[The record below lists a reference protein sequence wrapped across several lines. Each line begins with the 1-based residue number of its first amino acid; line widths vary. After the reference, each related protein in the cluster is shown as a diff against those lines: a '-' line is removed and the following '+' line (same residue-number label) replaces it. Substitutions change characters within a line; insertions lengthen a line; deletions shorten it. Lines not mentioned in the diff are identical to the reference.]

1 MSTPKL
7 VITPKIQSVSPR
19 SGKIN
24 LDYRLENFTD
34 PAVSS
39 AGIEVYF
46 SSEIQIDVNAITI
59 GDNTGTV
66 PLNGRITGTDTG
78 NADSDS
84 STGNFVLLT
93 FQNLTTSAT
102 NKSFINIPFVTT
114 STFDGQATVNFIARS
129 SNSSLT
135 VDPIAPVAINNQ
147 VTAILEVG
155 PGQTYTTI
163 QAAIDAASNGDV
175 IRVLSGVY
183 NENVTINKSVT
194 LEGPNKGIRPTIP
207 DINLTGGI
215 NINQGYRTNPEAWIK
230 GTVTVTADN
239 VTIDGFR
246 LRNENGPLQ
255 WTSTPDNFKLLNNYV
270 TGYNANKGP
279 RFGDANSNNPTDQVT
294 GWQIDANYIGGLLGG
309 GGTGG
314 SMYLAG
320 LSNSSINNNTFWRP
334 RAAHLYLASLTNVTI
349 DGNKFYHGLHAGGAD
364 FDGFGKFFSGTG
376 YGYGGYGGYGGSY
389 GGGYGRNYWLE
400 LKGRNDTVNIKNN
413 IGEYNSGGI
422 QLYGEVNDPFV
433 FKKVTIEKNT
443 FPANNFINAYTQ
455 ASNNNL
461 SGLIP
466 AVMATAR
473 VVNGGPSGSDLV
485 IRDNKITMDLAQV
498 KYNKDHKSS
507 LEVRGNFNGVTI
519 ENNTLTPTGT
529 NGGVNLITGLNLY
542 GSLPGQVSVKN
553 NEFFGEGG
561 IRQTASYYGI
571 DVNPTFT
578 GYGTYNSNLNIQNN
592 TIRNWEVGVVLR
604 DAAQIT
610 ANSINI
616 AGNNFINNSRNVFDG
631 IDPTITAS
639 QVLSYLENQQQGA
652 TLGTVSASDNLS
664 NTDNVGIRQYSISSG
679 NESGFFSINSS
690 SGQITLTSAGISAA
704 ANNFES
710 LPNTFT
716 LGITVT
722 DGGGLTATN
731 TVTLRVTNVNEAP
744 GFASATATFPAAEN
758 STTVGIISAAADPDA
773 GDTLTYTLSGV
784 DVDKFNIDNTTRSLT
799 FKTAPDFE
807 APGSAARTNTYSV
820 TVTATDS
827 GGLTATQTVTVNVTD
842 VVEVGNPPVITS
854 SSTFSVAENTT
865 AVGNI
870 TATDADGNTL
880 TYIISGGAD
889 QSLFNINRNT
899 GVLSFVTAPN
909 FEAPGD
915 VGSNN
920 VYNVQIGV
928 TDGNNTVT
936 QDLIITVTNVNEA
949 PSFATPTATFPVE
962 ENSATVGIIFAAT
975 DPDAGNTLTYTLS
988 GADVAKFNIDNTTR
1002 SLTFKTAPDFEAPG
1016 SVAGTNTYSV
1026 TVIATDGGGLTATQ
1040 AVTVNVT
1047 DVDDTPPDPP
1057 QIINFRDDVAPV
1069 TGTFGNGTTTDD
1081 LTPTLNI
1088 KAEAGSSVRV
1098 FRDGLTYGDATA
1110 ANTPGDYTFTTAN
1123 LAPGTTYSFTAQAT
1137 DAAGNVSPLSN
1148 SFTLTVGLPGY
1159 QQYNFTY
1166 RYGNGDSYSGYVY
1179 APVGTYNQGQNIPV
1193 SNRNET
1199 GQTGSY
1205 TIDSFGEITTD
1216 SSFNNLVYLTSY
1228 NDADTGF
1235 GTTTNIWPPQ
1245 GTVSGFSGLGS
1256 EYGFA
1261 YDANFFSSDPYFSN
1275 FFEADIRSNN
1285 VFFEFTYY
1293 YGKDTNNDYYKGY
1306 GYASRDYIVAI
1317 GDYIKGPDGYAIYSN
1332 SNDTVKTG
1340 YYKVTSVRDTSDF
1353 GLRNINTYIWVN
1365 EYFDIQTDQDGI
1377 GTGGYGKADYVWAYG
1392 GRGLGSEEGYAY
1404 NLGFEDGDN
1413 QFNQINSADIATTK
1427 TFLSIRNPG
1436 NAWLQAGFEGNE
1448 GTSTNYTFEVVR
1460 QGNLNSAVSV
1470 NWNTQSFFSPND
1482 PNADANDFVG
1492 STLPSGTVNF
1502 APGQSTAPLT
1512 ISVQGDNTIEFAE
1525 SFQAVIDNPDPTSIA
1540 LFQNYASSLILND
1553 DGWLWGW
1560 GFGDP
1565 HLVTLDGLAYDFMA
1579 VGEFVLVETTDG
1591 SENPFQ
1597 VQVRY
1602 EPYPG
1607 SEVVSVT
1614 TRMAV
1619 KLGERRIELQL
1630 GPDPLLVDGSIV
1642 SIAPTEAGVDINGDG
1657 TLDVERNGNVYTIT
1671 LNDLGEQVRVEIYD
1685 AFMDV
1690 NVLIVERPAVIKR
1703 GFRGLLGNRNN
1714 DRADD
1719 LTGRDG
1725 TPYPQPVSFQNL
1737 YGPFADSWRVDRVG
1751 TNNGK
1756 DSLFSYGVGEEVGSF
1771 NRSNFPQGVIDLNQV
1786 PTDLLAAAVRA
1797 AAGITDPI
1805 LKDAAIYDYLLTGER
1820 SFIAAAE
1827 VFPDKPK
1834 DDTDPTLARVITSV
1848 GVAATP
1854 LSITEGNSASQ
1865 DVTFRVWR
1873 TNPSGNLTVDY
1884 RLEGSINADDLS
1896 PGTPLSGL
1904 INFADGETE
1913 KLVKV
1918 TVLGDTLIETDEQL
1932 VMRIETPNIGSVMV
1946 AAGQAATTIISD
1958 DLPPVTIRVIA
1969 GNDTLNAAEKAAGA
1983 VITGTA
1989 TGLAQVQVTIA
2000 GQRKTVN
2007 VIDGNWTANFTPQEL
2022 PGDGSYSVEAIGI
2035 AQSGSQ
2041 TIPASRTLLLD
2052 TTPPNAPVIN
2062 PVTGDDIIN
2071 PAERS
2076 SGITITGTAEANSR
2090 VRLTFGNVTRTVTA
2104 INGQWSVNIS
2114 AGELPSE
2121 GILSLLATATDT
2133 AGNTSAPIAREV
2145 RFNRAPSFA
2154 NTTATFSTAENST
2167 TAGIITAATD
2177 PDAGDTLIYTLSGAD
2192 GDKFNIDSSTRLLS
2206 FKTPPDF
2213 EAKGSAAGANA
2224 YSVTVTATDR
2234 GGLTATQAVTVNVTD
2249 VVEIGNPPVITSGS
2263 TFPIAE
2269 NSTTVATIMATDVES
2284 STLNYSIS
2292 GGVDQNLFA
2301 IDPTTGALRFVTA
2314 PNFEAPTDV
2323 GADNRYNLQIQVK
2336 DSDNNTVT
2344 KDLIITVTGVNEA
2357 PSFNAPT
2364 ATLSAGENTILVGTV
2379 AATDPDREDTLTY
2392 TLSGADAGKFDIDST
2407 TQFLS
2412 FKTAPNFEAPGS
2424 AGGNNTYNVTVTAR
2438 DGAGLTTNQAVTI
2451 NVTNVNEA
2459 PRFATPTATFS
2470 RAENTTTVEII
2481 TATDPDGGDTLTYS
2495 LSGADE
2501 GKFNI
2506 DSSTRL
2512 LSFKTPPDFEAPG
2525 SAAGTNTYRVTVT
2538 AKDAA
2543 GLTATQEVTVNVTD
2557 VVENGNPPLI
2567 TSPSTFS
2574 IAENSTAVGTIIA
2587 TDADSNT
2594 LTYSISGG
2602 ADRSLFTINANTGA
2616 LSFVN
2621 APNFEALG
2629 TDNIYNVQIGVTDG
2643 VNPVTQDL
2651 IITVTNVNEA
2661 PSFTNTTATFP
2672 VAENSTTVGTIAP
2685 ATDPDAGDTLTYTL
2699 SGADGDKF
2707 NIDSSTRLLSF
2718 KTAPNFEVPGSA
2730 AGTNAYSVTVTA
2742 TDGGGLTT
2750 TQAVTVNVTDV
2761 QEVGNPPV
2769 ITSSSTFSVTENS
2782 TAVAII
2788 VATDADGN
2796 TLTYSISG
2804 GADRSLFTINGTTG
2818 ALSFVTAPNF
2828 EAPGDVGSNNVYNV
2842 QIGVT
2847 DGNNPVTQDLIINVT
2862 NINEAPTDLTLSA
2875 TTIAENQAI
2884 GTVVGNFSTTDP
2896 DAGNTFTYSLVT
2908 GAGATDNSFFTI
2920 DGGQLK
2926 TAAAFDFENKNS
2938 YSIRVRSTDQ
2948 GGQFFEKQLTIN
2960 VTNVNEAPTFP
2971 TPTATF
2977 NTPENSTNVG
2987 TIAPATDPDG
2997 GDILNYTLSGA
3008 DATKFNFN
3016 TITRALSFKTPP
3028 DFEAPGSNT
3037 YSLTI
3042 TATDVRGLNATQTV
3056 TVNVTGIN
3064 EAPSFANATATFSTA
3079 ENSTTVG
3086 TIAPA
3091 TDPDAGD
3098 TLTYSLSGA
3107 DADKFNIDN
3116 RSLTFKTP
3124 PDFEAKGSAAR
3135 TNTYSVTVTATD
3147 SGGLTATQTV
3157 TVNVTNVVEV
3167 GNPPVITSSST
3178 FSVAENTTAVGN
3190 ITATDADGNTLT
3202 YIISGGA
3209 DQSLFNINRNTGVLS
3224 FVTAPN
3230 FEAPGDVGSNNVYNV
3245 QIGVTD
3251 GNNPVTQDLIIN
3263 VTNINEAPTDLT
3275 LSATTI
3281 AENQA
3286 IGTVVGN
3293 LSTTDPDAGNTF
3305 TYSLVTGT
3313 GSIDNSSFTIDRGQ
3327 LKTAAA
3333 FDFETKNSYSIRV
3346 RSTDQGGQF
3355 FEKQL
3360 TINVTNENEP
3370 PVFSAVSFPVRENSK
3385 LVGRISVQNPE
3396 PEDVITFALA
3406 GVDAKLL
3413 SIDSQGNLTFNKAPD
3428 FEKPE
3433 DAGKNNIYQ
3442 VQVTVGDGNTP
3453 PVTQDIDIKVED
3465 VNEAPAAIGDFLAI
3479 VGDTSGSI
3487 EPLKNDTDPDSG
3499 DKLKIIGVTDG
3510 KQGKVEIIGDQLKY
3524 TLLDAAY
3531 TGDDVFSYTISDQ
3544 GNLTATANVKVNVT
3558 GTKVVVNSGVITD
3571 VQPGDPLIP
3580 SEAGSLSG
3588 IVNNVSFNFR
3598 AGYNPTQARDIL
3610 QRTLVSTDAA
3620 FNNLFGLY
3628 EIDNATGTVNGIA
3641 PGQPGYARAALNR
3654 AVSSFAVRAGGSG
3667 NGITGNV
3674 VVGGDKFYAPFVI
3687 ANGGNLFGSMQ
3698 DAINTF
3704 FQLNADNSRAT
3715 AENYT
3720 SFPVAYFSFGA
3731 ANPDGAAHIKS
3742 FGNNIFGFED
3752 LPAGV
3757 GVNDYDFNDT
3767 VFSFG

>member
-1 MSTPKL
+1 M
-7 VITPKIQSVSPR
+7 
-19 SGKIN
+19 
-24 LDYRLENFTD
+24 E
-34 PAVSS
+34 
-39 AGIEVYF
+39 
-46 SSEIQIDVNAITI
+46 
-59 GDNTGTV
+59 
-66 PLNGRITGTDTG
+66 
-78 NADSDS
+78 
-84 STGNFVLLT
+84 
-93 FQNLTTSAT
+93 
-102 NKSFINIPFVTT
+102 
-114 STFDGQATVNFIARS
+114 
-129 SNSSLT
+129 
-135 VDPIAPVAINNQ
+135 
-147 VTAILEVG
+147 
-155 PGQTYTTI
+155 
-163 QAAIDAASNGDV
+163 
-175 IRVLSGVY
+175 
-183 NENVTINKSVT
+183 
-194 LEGPNKGIRPTIP
+194 PT
-207 DINLTGGI
+207 
-215 NINQGYRTNPEAWIK
+215 
-230 GTVTVTADN
+230 
-239 VTIDGFR
+239 
-246 LRNENGPLQ
+246 
-255 WTSTPDNFKLLNNYV
+255 
-270 TGYNANKGP
+270 
-279 RFGDANSNNPTDQVT
+279 
-294 GWQIDANYIGGLLGG
+294 
-309 GGTGG
+309 
-314 SMYLAG
+314 
-320 LSNSSINNNTFWRP
+320 
-334 RAAHLYLASLTNVTI
+334 
-349 DGNKFYHGLHAGGAD
+349 
-364 FDGFGKFFSGTG
+364 
-376 YGYGGYGGYGGSY
+376 
-389 GGGYGRNYWLE
+389 
-400 LKGRNDTVNIKNN
+400 
-413 IGEYNSGGI
+413 
-422 QLYGEVNDPFV
+422 
-433 FKKVTIEKNT
+433 
-443 FPANNFINAYTQ
+443 
-455 ASNNNL
+455 
-461 SGLIP
+461 
-466 AVMATAR
+466 
-473 VVNGGPSGSDLV
+473 
-485 IRDNKITMDLAQV
+485 
-498 KYNKDHKSS
+498 
-507 LEVRGNFNGVTI
+507 
-519 ENNTLTPTGT
+519 
-529 NGGVNLITGLNLY
+529 
-542 GSLPGQVSVKN
+542 
-553 NEFFGEGG
+553 
-561 IRQTASYYGI
+561 
-571 DVNPTFT
+571 
-578 GYGTYNSNLNIQNN
+578 NSNLNIQNN

-731 TVTLRVTNVNEAP
+731 AVTLSVTNVNETP
-744 GFASATATFPAAEN
+744 TDLTLSATSIAEN
-758 STTVGIISAAADPDA
+758 QAIGTVVGNFSTTDPDTGNTFTYSLVTGTGSIDNSSFTIDGGQLKTAAAFNFETKNSYSIRVRSTDQGGLSFEKQLTINVTNVNETPTDLTLSATSIAENQAIGTVVGNFSTTDPDTGNTFTYSLVTGTGSIDNSSFTIDGGQLKTA
-773 GDTLTYTLSGV
+773 AAFNFETKNSYSIRVRSTDQGGLSFEKQLTINVTNVNETPTDLTLSATSIAENQAIGTV
-784 DVDKFNIDNTTRSLT
+784 VGNFSTTDPDTGNTFTYSLVTGTGSTDNSFFTIDGGQL
-799 FKTAPDFE
+799 KTAAAFNFE
-807 APGSAARTNTYSV
+807 TKNSYSIRV
-820 TVTATDS
+820 RSTDQ
-827 GGLTATQTVTVNVTD
+827 GGLSFEKQ
-842 VVEVGNPPVITS
+842 
-854 SSTFSVAENTT
+854 
-865 AVGNI
+865 
-870 TATDADGNTL
+870 L
-880 TYIISGGAD
+880 T
-889 QSLFNINRNT
+889 IN
-899 GVLSFVTAPN
+899 
-909 FEAPGD
+909 
-915 VGSNN
+915 
-920 VYNVQIGV
+920 
-928 TDGNNTVT
+928 
-936 QDLIITVTNVNEA
+936 VTNVNEA
-949 PSFATPTATFPVE
+949 PSFANATATFSRA
-962 ENSATVGIIFAAT
+962 ENSTTVGTISAAI
-975 DPDAGNTLTYTLS
+975 DPDAGDTLTYTLS

-1047 DVDDTPPDPP
+1047 DVDDTPPDAP
-1057 QIINFRDDVAPV
+1057 QIINFIDNVAPV

-1088 KAEAGSSVRV
+1088 KAEAGSSVRM
-1098 FRDGLTYGDATA
+1098 FRNGLTYGDATA

-1123 LAPGTTYSFTAQAT
+1123 LAPGTYDFTARAT
-1137 DAAGNVSPLSN
+1137 DAAGNVSSLSN
-1148 SFTLTVGLPGY
+1148 PFTLTVGLPGY
-1159 QQYNFTY
+1159 QRYNFTY

-1179 APVGTYNQGQNIPV
+1179 APVGTYTQGQNIPV

-1205 TIDSFGEITTD
+1205 TIDSFGEITTNI
-1216 SSFNNLVYLTSY
+1216 SFNNLVYLTSY

-1235 GTTTNIWPPQ
+1235 GPTTNIWPPQ

-1293 YGKDTNNDYYKGY
+1293 YGEDTNNDYYKGY
-1306 GYASRDYIVAI
+1306 GYASRDYINAPGRYLAI
-1317 GDYIKGPDGYAIYSN
+1317 N
-1332 SNDTVKTG
+1332 SKPNDTGKTG
-1340 YYKVTSVRDTSDF
+1340 YYQVTSVQNSFDF

-1377 GTGGYGKADYVWAYG
+1377 GTGGYGKANYIWSYG
-1392 GRGLGSEEGYAY
+1392 GNRGLGSEEGYAY
-1404 NLGFEDGDN
+1404 NLGFEGGDN
-1413 QFNQINSADIATTK
+1413 QFNHINSADIATTK

-1436 NAWLQAGFEGNE
+1436 NAWLQTRFEGNQ

-1460 QGNLNSAVSV
+1460 QGNLNSALSV
-1470 NWNTQSFFSPND
+1470 NWNTQSFFF

-1525 SFQAVIDNPDPTSIA
+1525 WFQAVINNPDPASIS
-1540 LFQNYASSLILND
+1540 LSQNYALARILND
-1553 DGWLWGW
+1553 DGLFWGW

-1579 VGEFVLVETTDG
+1579 VGEFVLVETTPG
-1591 SENPFQ
+1591 SDNPFQ

-1607 SEVVSVT
+1607 SEVVSIT

-1630 GPDPLLVDGSIV
+1630 GSDQLLVDGVIV
-1642 SIAPTEAGVDINGDG
+1642 SIDPADINGDGNIDPAEGGVDINGDG
-1657 TLDVERNGNVYTIT
+1657 NFDIQRRAITNGNEYTIT

-1690 NVLIVERPAVIKR
+1690 NVLVAESPTGSTR

-1714 DRADD
+1714 DRTDD

-1725 TPYPQPVSFQNL
+1725 TLYSQPVSFENL
-1737 YGPFADSWRVDRVG
+1737 YGAFANSWRLDAVG

-1756 DSLFSYGVGEEVGSF
+1756 DSLFSYGVGERFGGF
-1771 NRSNFPQGVIDLNQV
+1771 DRSNFPQGVIDLNQV
-1786 PTDLLAAAVRA
+1786 PADLLTAARTA
-1797 AAGITDPI
+1797 AAGITDPV
-1805 LKDAAIYDYLLTGER
+1805 LRDAAIYDYLLTGER
-1820 SFIAAAE
+1820 SFIQGAQASPDEPEGKTAPAE
-1827 VFPDKPK
+1827 AP
-1834 DDTDPTLARVITSV
+1834 VITSV

-1896 PGTPLSGL
+1896 TGTPLSGL

-1958 DLPPVTIRVIA
+1958 DLPPVTIGVIA
-1969 GNDTLNAAEKAAGA
+1969 GNDILNAAEKAAGA

-2007 VIDGNWTANFTPQEL
+2007 VNGGNWTANFTPQEL
-2022 PGDGSYSVEAIGI
+2022 PGDGSYSVESIGI

-2041 TIPASRTLLLD
+2041 TIAASRTLLLD

-2062 PVTGDDIIN
+2062 PITGDDIIN
-2071 PAERS
+2071 PTERS

-2133 AGNTSAPIAREV
+2133 AGNTSAAIAREV
-2145 RFNRAPSFA
+2145 RLNRAPSFA

-2177 PDAGDTLIYTLSGAD
+2177 PDAGDTLIYILSGAD

-2206 FKTPPDF
+2206 FKTAPNF
-2213 EAKGSAAGANA
+2213 EAPGSAAGTNA

-2263 TFPIAE
+2263 TFSIAE
-2269 NSTTVATIMATDVES
+2269 NSTTVATIIATDVES

-2301 IDPTTGALRFVTA
+2301 IDPTTGVLRFVTA

-2344 KDLIITVTGVNEA
+2344 KDLIITVTDVNEA
-2357 PSFNAPT
+2357 PSFNTPT
-2364 ATLSAGENTILVGTV
+2364 ATFSTGENTILVGSV
-2379 AATDPDREDTLTY
+2379 VATDPDRGDTLTY

-2424 AGGNNTYNVTVTAR
+2424 AAGNNTYNVTVTAR

-2451 NVTNVNEA
+2451 SVTNVNEA
-2459 PRFATPTATFS
+2459 PSFANPTATFPV
-2470 RAENTTTVEII
+2470 AENSTTVGTIAP
-2481 TATDPDGGDTLTYS
+2481 ATDPDAGDTLTYT
-2495 LSGADE
+2495 LSGADA

-2525 SAAGTNTYRVTVT
+2525 SAAGSNTYRVTVT

-2621 APNFEALG
+2621 APNFEVP
-2629 TDNIYNVQIGVTDG
+2629 TDVGINNVYNLQIQVTDG
-2643 VNPVTQDL
+2643 NNPVTQDL

-2699 SGADGDKF
+2699 SGADAGKF

-2718 KTAPNFEVPGSA
+2718 KTPPNFEVPGSA
-2730 AGTNAYSVTVTA
+2730 AGSNTYSVTVTA

-2761 QEVGNPPV
+2761 PEVGNPPV
-2769 ITSSSTFSVTENS
+2769 ITSSSTFFVAENS
-2782 TAVAII
+2782 TQVGTII
-2788 VATDADGN
+2788 ATDADGN

-2804 GADRSLFTINGTTG
+2804 GADRSLFTINANTG
-2818 ALSFVTAPNF
+2818 ALSFVNAPNF
-2828 EAPGDVGSNNVYNV
+2828 EVPTDVGTNNVYNL
-2842 QIGVT
+2842 QIQVT

-2862 NINEAPTDLTLSA
+2862 NVNETPTDLTLSA
-2875 TTIAENQAI
+2875 TSIAENQGI

-2908 GAGATDNSFFTI
+2908 GTGSIDNSSFTI
-2920 DGGQLK
+2920 VGNQLR
-2926 TAAAFDFENKNS
+2926 TAAAFDFETKNS

-2960 VTNVNEAPTFP
+2960 VTNVNEAPTFAN
-2971 TPTATF
+2971 PTATF

-2987 TIAPATDPDG
+2987 TIDPATDPDG
-2997 GDILNYTLSGA
+2997 GDILNYTLSGT

-3056 TVNVTGIN
+3056 TVNVTNVN
-3064 EAPSFANATATFSTA
+3064 EAPTFANPTATFPVA

-3098 TLTYSLSGA
+3098 TLTYTLSGA
-3107 DADKFNIDN
+3107 DAGKFNIDSST
-3116 RSLTFKTP
+3116 RLLSFKTP
-3124 PDFEAKGSAAR
+3124 PNFEVPGSAAR
-3135 TNTYSVTVTATD
+3135 SNTYSVTVTATD
-3147 SGGLTATQTV
+3147 VRGLNATQAV
-3157 TVNVTNVVEV
+3157 TVNVTDVPEV

-3178 FSVAENTTAVGN
+3178 FFVAENSTAVGN
-3190 ITATDADGNTLT
+3190 IIATDADGNTLT
-3202 YIISGGA
+3202 YSINGGA
-3209 DQSLFNINRNTGVLS
+3209 DRSLFNINSTTGALS

-3230 FEAPGDVGSNNVYNV
+3230 FEAPTDVGADNRYNL
-3245 QIGVTD
+3245 QIQVTD
-3251 GNNPVTQDLIIN
+3251 GNNPVTQDLIID
-3263 VTNINEAPTDLT
+3263 VTNVNEAPTDLTLSATTIEENQASGTVVGNFSTTDPDAGNTFTYSLVTGTGATDNSFFTIDGGQLKTAAAFNFETKNSYSIRVRSTDQGGLFFEKQLTISVTNVNETPTDLTLSATTIAENQAIGTLVGNFSTTDPDAGNTFTYSLVTGTGSTDNSSFTIDGGQLKTAAAFNFETKNSYSIRVRSTDQGGLFFEKQLTISVTNVNETPTDLT

-3293 LSTTDPDAGNTF
+3293 FSTTDPDTGNTF

-3313 GSIDNSSFTIDRGQ
+3313 GSTDNSSFTIDDGK

-3346 RSTDQGGQF
+3346 RSTDQGGLF

-3360 TINVTNENEP
+3360 TIGVNDVNEP

-3433 DAGKNNIYQ
+3433 DEDKNNIYQ
-3442 VQVTVGDGNTP
+3442 VQVTVGDGKTP
-3453 PVTQDIDIKVED
+3453 PVTRDIDIKVED

-3510 KQGKVEIIGDQLKY
+3510 KQGKVEIIGNQLKY
-3524 TLLDAAY
+3524 TLSDAAY
-3531 TGDDVFSYTISDQ
+3531 IGDDVFSYTISDQ

-3610 QRTLVSTDAA
+3610 QRTLGRTDAA

-3628 EIDNATGTVNGIA
+3628 EIDDATGTVDGIA

>member
-1 MSTPKL
+1 
-7 VITPKIQSVSPR
+7 
-19 SGKIN
+19 
-24 LDYRLENFTD
+24 
-34 PAVSS
+34 
-39 AGIEVYF
+39 
-46 SSEIQIDVNAITI
+46 
-59 GDNTGTV
+59 
-66 PLNGRITGTDTG
+66 
-78 NADSDS
+78 
-84 STGNFVLLT
+84 
-93 FQNLTTSAT
+93 
-102 NKSFINIPFVTT
+102 
-114 STFDGQATVNFIARS
+114 
-129 SNSSLT
+129 
-135 VDPIAPVAINNQ
+135 
-147 VTAILEVG
+147 
-155 PGQTYTTI
+155 
-163 QAAIDAASNGDV
+163 
-175 IRVLSGVY
+175 
-183 NENVTINKSVT
+183 
-194 LEGPNKGIRPTIP
+194 
-207 DINLTGGI
+207 
-215 NINQGYRTNPEAWIK
+215 
-230 GTVTVTADN
+230 
-239 VTIDGFR
+239 TIDGGQLKTAAAF
-246 LRNENGPLQ
+246 
-255 WTSTPDNFKLLNNYV
+255 NFETK
-270 TGYNANKGP
+270 
-279 RFGDANSNNPTDQVT
+279 NSYSIRVRSTDQ
-294 GWQIDANYIGGLLGG
+294 GGLFFDKELI
-309 GGTGG
+309 
-314 SMYLAG
+314 
-320 LSNSSINNNTFWRP
+320 IN
-334 RAAHLYLASLTNVTI
+334 
-349 DGNKFYHGLHAGGAD
+349 
-364 FDGFGKFFSGTG
+364 
-376 YGYGGYGGYGGSY
+376 
-389 GGGYGRNYWLE
+389 
-400 LKGRNDTVNIKNN
+400 
-413 IGEYNSGGI
+413 
-422 QLYGEVNDPFV
+422 
-433 FKKVTIEKNT
+433 
-443 FPANNFINAYTQ
+443 
-455 ASNNNL
+455 
-461 SGLIP
+461 
-466 AVMATAR
+466 
-473 VVNGGPSGSDLV
+473 
-485 IRDNKITMDLAQV
+485 
-498 KYNKDHKSS
+498 
-507 LEVRGNFNGVTI
+507 
-519 ENNTLTPTGT
+519 
-529 NGGVNLITGLNLY
+529 
-542 GSLPGQVSVKN
+542 
-553 NEFFGEGG
+553 
-561 IRQTASYYGI
+561 
-571 DVNPTFT
+571 
-578 GYGTYNSNLNIQNN
+578 
-592 TIRNWEVGVVLR
+592 
-604 DAAQIT
+604 
-610 ANSINI
+610 
-616 AGNNFINNSRNVFDG
+616 
-631 IDPTITAS
+631 
-639 QVLSYLENQQQGA
+639 
-652 TLGTVSASDNLS
+652 
-664 NTDNVGIRQYSISSG
+664 
-679 NESGFFSINSS
+679 
-690 SGQITLTSAGISAA
+690 
-704 ANNFES
+704 
-710 LPNTFT
+710 
-716 LGITVT
+716 
-722 DGGGLTATN
+722 
-731 TVTLRVTNVNEAP
+731 VTNVNETP
-744 GFASATATFPAAEN
+744 TDLTLSATSIAEN
-758 STTVGIISAAADPDA
+758 QAIGTVVGNFSTTDPDA
-773 GDTLTYTLSGV
+773 GNTFTYSLVTGTGS
-784 DVDKFNIDNTTRSLT
+784 IDNSSFTIVGNQLR
-799 FKTAPDFE
+799 TAAAFDFE
-807 APGSAARTNTYSV
+807 TKNSYSIRV
-820 TVTATDS
+820 RSTDQ
-827 GGLTATQTVTVNVTD
+827 GGLSFEKQ
-842 VVEVGNPPVITS
+842 
-854 SSTFSVAENTT
+854 
-865 AVGNI
+865 
-870 TATDADGNTL
+870 L
-880 TYIISGGAD
+880 T
-889 QSLFNINRNT
+889 IN
-899 GVLSFVTAPN
+899 
-909 FEAPGD
+909 
-915 VGSNN
+915 
-920 VYNVQIGV
+920 
-928 TDGNNTVT
+928 
-936 QDLIITVTNVNEA
+936 VTNVNEA
-949 PSFATPTATFPVE
+949 PSFANATATFSRA
-962 ENSATVGIIFAAT
+962 ENSTTVGTISAAI
-975 DPDAGNTLTYTLS
+975 DPDAGDTLTYTLS

-1016 SVAGTNTYSV
+1016 SAAGTNTYSV

-1047 DVDDTPPDPP
+1047 DVDDTPPDAP
-1057 QIINFRDDVAPV
+1057 QIINFIDNVAPV

-1088 KAEAGSSVRV
+1088 KAEAGSSVQV
-1098 FRDGLTYGDATA
+1098 FRNSLTYGDATA

-1123 LAPGTTYSFTAQAT
+1123 LAPGNTSGNTYSFTARAT

-1148 SFTLTVGLPGY
+1148 PFTLTVGLPGY
-1159 QQYNFTY
+1159 QRYNFTY

-1179 APVGTYNQGQNIPV
+1179 APVGTYTQGQNIPV
-1193 SNRNET
+1193 SNTNET

-1245 GTVSGFSGLGS
+1245 GTVSGSSGLGS

-1293 YGKDTNNDYYKGY
+1293 YGEDTNNDYYKGY
-1306 GYASRDYIVAI
+1306 GYASRDYINAPGRYLAI
-1317 GDYIKGPDGYAIYSN
+1317 N
-1332 SNDTVKTG
+1332 SKPNDTGKTG
-1340 YYKVTSVRDTSDF
+1340 YYQVTSVQNSFDF

-1377 GTGGYGKADYVWAYG
+1377 GTGGYGKANYIWSYG
-1392 GRGLGSEEGYAY
+1392 GNRGLGSEEGYAY
-1404 NLGFEDGDN
+1404 NLGFEGGDN
-1413 QFNQINSADIATTK
+1413 QFNHINSADIATTK

-1436 NAWLQAGFEGNE
+1436 NAWLQTRFEGNQ
-1448 GTSTNYTFEVVR
+1448 GTPTNYTFEVVR
-1460 QGNLNSAVSV
+1460 QGNLNSALSV
-1470 NWNTQSFFSPND
+1470 NWNTQSFFF

-1492 STLPSGTVNF
+1492 STFPSGTVNF
-1502 APGQSTAPLT
+1502 TPGQSTAPLT
-1512 ISVQGDNTIEFAE
+1512 ISVQGDNTLEFAE
-1525 SFQAVIDNPDPTSIA
+1525 WFQAVINNPDPASIS
-1540 LFQNYASSLILND
+1540 LSQNYALALILND
-1553 DGWLWGW
+1553 DGLFWGW

-1579 VGEFVLVETTDG
+1579 VGEFVLVETTPG
-1591 SENPFQ
+1591 SDNPFQ

-1607 SEVVSVT
+1607 SEVVSIT

-1630 GPDPLLVDGSIV
+1630 GSDQLLVDGVIV
-1642 SIAPTEAGVDINGDG
+1642 SIDPADINGDGNIDPAEGGVDINGDG
-1657 TLDVERNGNVYTIT
+1657 NIDIQRRAITNGNEYTIT

-1690 NVLIVERPAVIKR
+1690 NVLVAESPTGSTR

-1714 DRADD
+1714 DRTDD

-1725 TPYPQPVSFQNL
+1725 TLYSQPVSFENL
-1737 YGPFADSWRVDRVG
+1737 YGAFANSWRLDAVG

-1756 DSLFSYGVGEEVGSF
+1756 ASLFSYGVGERFGGF
-1771 NRSNFPQGVIDLNQV
+1771 DRSNFPQGVIDLEQV
-1786 PTDLLAAAVRA
+1786 PADLLTAARTA
-1797 AAGITDPI
+1797 AAGITDPV
-1805 LKDAAIYDYLLTGER
+1805 LRDAAIYDYLLTGER
-1820 SFIAAAE
+1820 SFIQGAQASPDEPEEKTAPEAA
-1827 VFPDKPK
+1827 P
-1834 DDTDPTLARVITSV
+1834 VITSV

-1873 TNPSGNLTVDY
+1873 TNPSGNLGNLTVDY

-1896 PGTPLSGL
+1896 PGTPFSGL

-1958 DLPPVTIRVIA
+1958 DLPPVTIGVIA
-1969 GNDTLNAAEKAAGA
+1969 GNDILNEAEKAAGA

-2007 VIDGNWTANFTPQEL
+2007 VNGGNWTANFTPQEL

-2052 TTPPNAPVIN
+2052 TIPPNATNAPVIN

-2114 AGELPSE
+2114 ASELPSE

-2133 AGNTSAPIAREV
+2133 AGNTSAAIAREV

-2154 NTTATFSTAENST
+2154 NATATFSTAENST
-2167 TAGIITAATD
+2167 RVEIITAATD

-2206 FKTPPDF
+2206 FKTAPNF
-2213 EAKGSAAGANA
+2213 EAPGSAAGTNA

-2263 TFPIAE
+2263 TFSIAE
-2269 NSTTVATIMATDVES
+2269 NSTTVATIIATDVES

-2301 IDPTTGALRFVTA
+2301 IDPTTGVLRFDTA

-2344 KDLIITVTGVNEA
+2344 KDLIITVTDVNEA
-2357 PSFNAPT
+2357 PSFNTPT
-2364 ATLSAGENTILVGTV
+2364 ATFSTGENTILVGSV
-2379 AATDPDREDTLTY
+2379 VATDPDRGDTLTY

-2407 TQFLS
+2407 TQFLT

-2424 AGGNNTYNVTVTAR
+2424 NTYSVTVIAR
-2438 DGAGLTTNQAVTI
+2438 DAAGLTTTQAVTI
-2451 NVTNVNEA
+2451 SVTNVNEA
-2459 PRFATPTATFS
+2459 PSFANPTATFS
-2470 RAENTTTVEII
+2470 TPENSTTVGII
-2481 TATDPDGGDTLTYS
+2481 TAPTDPDAGDTLTYT

-2512 LSFKTPPDFEAPG
+2512 LSFKTAPNFEVPG
-2525 SAAGTNTYRVTVT
+2525 SAAGSNTYSVTVT
-2538 AKDAA
+2538 ATDGG
-2543 GLTATQEVTVNVTD
+2543 GLTTTQAVTVNVTD
-2557 VVENGNPPLI
+2557 VPEVGNPPVI
-2567 TSPSTFS
+2567 TSSSTFS
-2574 IAENSTAVGTIIA
+2574 VAENSKQVGTIIA
-2587 TDADSNT
+2587 TDADGNT

-2602 ADRSLFTINANTGA
+2602 ADQSLFNINANTGA

-2621 APNFEALG
+2621 APNFEAPG
-2629 TDNIYNVQIGVTDG
+2629 TDNIYNVQIQVTDG
-2643 VNPVTQDL
+2643 NNPVTQDL
-2651 IITVTNVNEA
+2651 IINVTNVNEA

-2672 VAENSTTVGTIAP
+2672 VAENSTTVGTIDP

-2699 SGADGDKF
+2699 SGADAGKF

-2718 KTAPNFEVPGSA
+2718 KTPPDFEAKGSA
-2730 AGTNAYSVTVTA
+2730 AGSNTYSVTVTA

-2761 QEVGNPPV
+2761 PEVGNPPV
-2769 ITSSSTFSVTENS
+2769 ITSSSTFFVAENS
-2782 TAVAII
+2782 TAVGNII
-2788 VATDADGN
+2788 ATDADGN
-2796 TLTYSISG
+2796 TLTYRIIG
-2804 GADRSLFTINGTTG
+2804 GADQSLFTINANTG
-2818 ALSFVTAPNF
+2818 VLSFVNAPNF
-2828 EAPGDVGSNNVYNV
+2828 EVPTDVGTNNVYNL
-2842 QIGVT
+2842 QIEVT

-2862 NINEAPTDLTLSA
+2862 NVNETPTDLTLSA

-2884 GTVVGNFSTTDP
+2884 GTVVGNLSTTDP

-2908 GAGATDNSFFTI
+2908 GAGATDNSSFTI

-2926 TAAAFDFENKNS
+2926 TAAAFDFETKNS

-2948 GGQFFEKQLTIN
+2948 GGQSFGGQSFEKQLTIN
-2960 VTNVNEAPTFP
+2960 VTNVNEAPTFAN
-2971 TPTATF
+2971 PTATF
-2977 NTPENSTNVG
+2977 STPENSTNVG
-2987 TIAPATDPDG
+2987 IIAPATDPDG

-3028 DFEAPGSNT
+3028 NFEVPGSAAGTNA

-3124 PDFEAKGSAAR
+3124 PDFEAKGSAAGS
-3135 TNTYSVTVTATD
+3135 NTYSVTVTATD
-3147 SGGLTATQTV
+3147 GGGLTTTQAV
-3157 TVNVTNVVEV
+3157 TVNVTDVPEV

-3178 FSVAENTTAVGN
+3178 FFVAENSTAVGN
-3190 ITATDADGNTLT
+3190 IIATDADGNALT
-3202 YIISGGA
+3202 YSISGGA
-3209 DQSLFNINRNTGVLS
+3209 DQSLFTINANTGVLS
-3224 FVTAPN
+3224 FVNAPN
-3230 FEAPGDVGSNNVYNV
+3230 FEVPGDVGADNRYNL
-3245 QIGVTD
+3245 QIQVTD
-3251 GNNPVTQDLIIN
+3251 GNNPVTQVLIID
-3263 VTNINEAPTDLT
+3263 VTNVNEAPTDLT

-3281 AENQA
+3281 EENQA
-3286 IGTVVGN
+3286 SGTVVGN
-3293 LSTTDPDAGNTF
+3293 FSTTDPDAGNTF
-3305 TYSLVTGT
+3305 TYSLVTGA
-3313 GSIDNSSFTIDRGQ
+3313 GSTDNSFFTIDGGK

-3346 RSTDQGGQF
+3346 RSTDQGGQS

-3360 TINVTNENEP
+3360 TINVTNVNEP
-3370 PVFSAVSFPVRENSK
+3370 PVFSAVSFSVRENSK
-3385 LVGRISVQNPE
+3385 SIGRISVQDPE
-3396 PEDVITFALA
+3396 GDNITFALA

-3413 SIDSQGNLTFNKAPD
+3413 SIDPTTGELTFNQAPD

-3433 DAGKNNIYQ
+3433 DADNNKIYQ
-3442 VQVTVGDGNTP
+3442 VQVTVRDGNTP
-3453 PVTQDIDIKVED
+3453 VTRNIDIKVED

-3487 EPLKNDTDPDSG
+3487 EPLRNDTDPDSG

-3610 QRTLVSTDAA
+3610 QRTLGRTDAA

-3628 EIDNATGTVNGIA
+3628 EIDDATGTVNGIA

>member
-1 MSTPKL
+1 
-7 VITPKIQSVSPR
+7 
-19 SGKIN
+19 
-24 LDYRLENFTD
+24 
-34 PAVSS
+34 
-39 AGIEVYF
+39 
-46 SSEIQIDVNAITI
+46 
-59 GDNTGTV
+59 
-66 PLNGRITGTDTG
+66 
-78 NADSDS
+78 
-84 STGNFVLLT
+84 
-93 FQNLTTSAT
+93 
-102 NKSFINIPFVTT
+102 
-114 STFDGQATVNFIARS
+114 
-129 SNSSLT
+129 
-135 VDPIAPVAINNQ
+135 
-147 VTAILEVG
+147 
-155 PGQTYTTI
+155 
-163 QAAIDAASNGDV
+163 
-175 IRVLSGVY
+175 
-183 NENVTINKSVT
+183 
-194 LEGPNKGIRPTIP
+194 
-207 DINLTGGI
+207 
-215 NINQGYRTNPEAWIK
+215 
-230 GTVTVTADN
+230 
-239 VTIDGFR
+239 
-246 LRNENGPLQ
+246 
-255 WTSTPDNFKLLNNYV
+255 
-270 TGYNANKGP
+270 
-279 RFGDANSNNPTDQVT
+279 
-294 GWQIDANYIGGLLGG
+294 
-309 GGTGG
+309 
-314 SMYLAG
+314 
-320 LSNSSINNNTFWRP
+320 
-334 RAAHLYLASLTNVTI
+334 
-349 DGNKFYHGLHAGGAD
+349 
-364 FDGFGKFFSGTG
+364 
-376 YGYGGYGGYGGSY
+376 
-389 GGGYGRNYWLE
+389 
-400 LKGRNDTVNIKNN
+400 
-413 IGEYNSGGI
+413 
-422 QLYGEVNDPFV
+422 
-433 FKKVTIEKNT
+433 
-443 FPANNFINAYTQ
+443 
-455 ASNNNL
+455 
-461 SGLIP
+461 
-466 AVMATAR
+466 
-473 VVNGGPSGSDLV
+473 
-485 IRDNKITMDLAQV
+485 
-498 KYNKDHKSS
+498 
-507 LEVRGNFNGVTI
+507 
-519 ENNTLTPTGT
+519 
-529 NGGVNLITGLNLY
+529 
-542 GSLPGQVSVKN
+542 
-553 NEFFGEGG
+553 
-561 IRQTASYYGI
+561 
-571 DVNPTFT
+571 
-578 GYGTYNSNLNIQNN
+578 
-592 TIRNWEVGVVLR
+592 
-604 DAAQIT
+604 
-610 ANSINI
+610 
-616 AGNNFINNSRNVFDG
+616 
-631 IDPTITAS
+631 
-639 QVLSYLENQQQGA
+639 
-652 TLGTVSASDNLS
+652 
-664 NTDNVGIRQYSISSG
+664 
-679 NESGFFSINSS
+679 
-690 SGQITLTSAGISAA
+690 
-704 ANNFES
+704 
-710 LPNTFT
+710 
-716 LGITVT
+716 
-722 DGGGLTATN
+722 
-731 TVTLRVTNVNEAP
+731 
-744 GFASATATFPAAEN
+744 
-758 STTVGIISAAADPDA
+758 
-773 GDTLTYTLSGV
+773 
-784 DVDKFNIDNTTRSLT
+784 
-799 FKTAPDFE
+799 
-807 APGSAARTNTYSV
+807 
-820 TVTATDS
+820 
-827 GGLTATQTVTVNVTD
+827 
-842 VVEVGNPPVITS
+842 
-854 SSTFSVAENTT
+854 
-865 AVGNI
+865 
-870 TATDADGNTL
+870 
-880 TYIISGGAD
+880 
-889 QSLFNINRNT
+889 
-899 GVLSFVTAPN
+899 
-909 FEAPGD
+909 
-915 VGSNN
+915 
-920 VYNVQIGV
+920 
-928 TDGNNTVT
+928 
-936 QDLIITVTNVNEA
+936 
-949 PSFATPTATFPVE
+949 
-962 ENSATVGIIFAAT
+962 
-975 DPDAGNTLTYTLS
+975 
-988 GADVAKFNIDNTTR
+988 
-1002 SLTFKTAPDFEAPG
+1002 
-1016 SVAGTNTYSV
+1016 
-1026 TVIATDGGGLTATQ
+1026 
-1040 AVTVNVT
+1040 
-1047 DVDDTPPDPP
+1047 
-1057 QIINFRDDVAPV
+1057 
-1069 TGTFGNGTTTDD
+1069 
-1081 LTPTLNI
+1081 
-1088 KAEAGSSVRV
+1088 
-1098 FRDGLTYGDATA
+1098 
-1110 ANTPGDYTFTTAN
+1110 
-1123 LAPGTTYSFTAQAT
+1123 
-1137 DAAGNVSPLSN
+1137 
-1148 SFTLTVGLPGY
+1148 
-1159 QQYNFTY
+1159 
-1166 RYGNGDSYSGYVY
+1166 
-1179 APVGTYNQGQNIPV
+1179 
-1193 SNRNET
+1193 
-1199 GQTGSY
+1199 
-1205 TIDSFGEITTD
+1205 
-1216 SSFNNLVYLTSY
+1216 
-1228 NDADTGF
+1228 
-1235 GTTTNIWPPQ
+1235 
-1245 GTVSGFSGLGS
+1245 
-1256 EYGFA
+1256 
-1261 YDANFFSSDPYFSN
+1261 
-1275 FFEADIRSNN
+1275 
-1285 VFFEFTYY
+1285 
-1293 YGKDTNNDYYKGY
+1293 
-1306 GYASRDYIVAI
+1306 
-1317 GDYIKGPDGYAIYSN
+1317 
-1332 SNDTVKTG
+1332 
-1340 YYKVTSVRDTSDF
+1340 
-1353 GLRNINTYIWVN
+1353 
-1365 EYFDIQTDQDGI
+1365 
-1377 GTGGYGKADYVWAYG
+1377 
-1392 GRGLGSEEGYAY
+1392 
-1404 NLGFEDGDN
+1404 
-1413 QFNQINSADIATTK
+1413 
-1427 TFLSIRNPG
+1427 
-1436 NAWLQAGFEGNE
+1436 
-1448 GTSTNYTFEVVR
+1448 
-1460 QGNLNSAVSV
+1460 
-1470 NWNTQSFFSPND
+1470 
-1482 PNADANDFVG
+1482 
-1492 STLPSGTVNF
+1492 
-1502 APGQSTAPLT
+1502 
-1512 ISVQGDNTIEFAE
+1512 
-1525 SFQAVIDNPDPTSIA
+1525 
-1540 LFQNYASSLILND
+1540 
-1553 DGWLWGW
+1553 
-1560 GFGDP
+1560 
-1565 HLVTLDGLAYDFMA
+1565 
-1579 VGEFVLVETTDG
+1579 
-1591 SENPFQ
+1591 
-1597 VQVRY
+1597 
-1602 EPYPG
+1602 
-1607 SEVVSVT
+1607 
-1614 TRMAV
+1614 
-1619 KLGERRIELQL
+1619 
-1630 GPDPLLVDGSIV
+1630 
-1642 SIAPTEAGVDINGDG
+1642 
-1657 TLDVERNGNVYTIT
+1657 
-1671 LNDLGEQVRVEIYD
+1671 
-1685 AFMDV
+1685 MDV
-1690 NVLIVERPAVIKR
+1690 NVLVAESPTGSTR

-1714 DRADD
+1714 DRTDD

-1725 TPYPQPVSFQNL
+1725 TLYSQPVRFENL
-1737 YGPFADSWRVDRVG
+1737 YGAFANSWRLDAVG

-1756 DSLFSYGVGEEVGSF
+1756 DSLFSYGVGERFGGF
-1771 NRSNFPQGVIDLNQV
+1771 DRSNFPQGVIDLNQV
-1786 PTDLLAAAVRA
+1786 PADLLTAARTA
-1797 AAGITDPI
+1797 AAGITDPV
-1805 LKDAAIYDYLLTGER
+1805 LRDAAIYDYLLTGER
-1820 SFIAAAE
+1820 SFIQGAQASPDEPEGKTALAE
-1827 VFPDKPK
+1827 AP
-1834 DDTDPTLARVITSV
+1834 VITSV

-1958 DLPPVTIRVIA
+1958 DLPPVTIGVIA
-1969 GNDTLNAAEKAAGA
+1969 GNDILNAAEKAAGA

-2007 VIDGNWTANFTPQEL
+2007 VNGGNWTANFTPQEL

-2071 PAERS
+2071 PPERS

-2133 AGNTSAPIAREV
+2133 AGNTSAAIAREV
-2145 RFNRAPSFA
+2145 RLNRAPSFA

-2177 PDAGDTLIYTLSGAD
+2177 PDAGDTLIYILSGAD

-2206 FKTPPDF
+2206 FKTAPNF
-2213 EAKGSAAGANA
+2213 EAPGSAAGTNA

-2263 TFPIAE
+2263 TFSIAE
-2269 NSTTVATIMATDVES
+2269 NSTTVATIIATDVES

-2301 IDPTTGALRFVTA
+2301 IDPTTGVLRFVTA

-2344 KDLIITVTGVNEA
+2344 KDLIITVTDVNEA
-2357 PSFNAPT
+2357 PSFNTPT
-2364 ATLSAGENTILVGTV
+2364 ATFSTGENTILVGSV
-2379 AATDPDREDTLTY
+2379 VATDPDRGDTLTY

-2424 AGGNNTYNVTVTAR
+2424 AAGNNTYNVTVTAR

-2451 NVTNVNEA
+2451 SVTNVNEA
-2459 PRFATPTATFS
+2459 PSFANPTATFPV
-2470 RAENTTTVEII
+2470 AENSTTVGTIAP
-2481 TATDPDGGDTLTYS
+2481 ATDPDAGDTLTYT
-2495 LSGADE
+2495 LSGADA

-2525 SAAGTNTYRVTVT
+2525 SAAGSNTYRVTVT

-2621 APNFEALG
+2621 APNFEVP
-2629 TDNIYNVQIGVTDG
+2629 TDVGINNVYNLQIQVTDG
-2643 VNPVTQDL
+2643 NNPVTQDL

-2661 PSFTNTTATFP
+2661 PTFANPTATFP

-2699 SGADGDKF
+2699 SGADAGKF

-2718 KTAPNFEVPGSA
+2718 KTPPNFEVPGSA
-2730 AGTNAYSVTVTA
+2730 AGSNTYSVTVTA

-2761 QEVGNPPV
+2761 PEVGNPPV
-2769 ITSSSTFSVTENS
+2769 ITSSSTFFVAENS
-2782 TAVAII
+2782 TQVGTII
-2788 VATDADGN
+2788 ATDADGN

-2804 GADRSLFTINGTTG
+2804 GADRSLFTINANTG
-2818 ALSFVTAPNF
+2818 ALSFVNAPNF
-2828 EAPGDVGSNNVYNV
+2828 EVPTDVGTNNVYNL
-2842 QIGVT
+2842 QIQVT

-2862 NINEAPTDLTLSA
+2862 NVNETPTDLTLSA
-2875 TTIAENQAI
+2875 TSIAENQGI

-2908 GAGATDNSFFTI
+2908 GTGSIDNSSFTI
-2920 DGGQLK
+2920 VGNQLR
-2926 TAAAFDFENKNS
+2926 TAAAFDFETKNS

-2960 VTNVNEAPTFP
+2960 VTNVNEAPTFAN
-2971 TPTATF
+2971 PTATF

-2987 TIAPATDPDG
+2987 TIDPATDPDG
-2997 GDILNYTLSGA
+2997 GDILNYTLSGT

-3056 TVNVTGIN
+3056 TVNVTNVN
-3064 EAPSFANATATFSTA
+3064 EAPTFANPTATFPVA

-3098 TLTYSLSGA
+3098 TLTYTLSGA
-3107 DADKFNIDN
+3107 DAGKFNIDSST
-3116 RSLTFKTP
+3116 RLLSFKTP
-3124 PDFEAKGSAAR
+3124 PNFEVPGSAAGS
-3135 TNTYSVTVTATD
+3135 NTYSVTVTATD
-3147 SGGLTATQTV
+3147 GGGLTTTQAV
-3157 TVNVTNVVEV
+3157 TVNVTDVPEV

-3178 FSVAENTTAVGN
+3178 FFVAENSTAVGN
-3190 ITATDADGNTLT
+3190 IIATDADGNTLT
-3202 YIISGGA
+3202 YSINGGA
-3209 DQSLFNINRNTGVLS
+3209 DRSLFNINSTTGALS

-3230 FEAPGDVGSNNVYNV
+3230 FEAPTDVGADNRYNL
-3245 QIGVTD
+3245 QIQVTD
-3251 GNNPVTQDLIIN
+3251 GNNPVTQDLIID
-3263 VTNINEAPTDLT
+3263 VTNVNEAPTDLT

-3281 AENQA
+3281 EENQA
-3286 IGTVVGN
+3286 SGTVVGN
-3293 LSTTDPDAGNTF
+3293 FSTTDPDAGNTF

-3313 GSIDNSSFTIDRGQ
+3313 GATDNSFFTIDGGQ

-3333 FDFETKNSYSIRV
+3333 FNFETKNSYSIRV
-3346 RSTDQGGQF
+3346 RSTDQGGLF

-3360 TINVTNENEP
+3360 TIGVNDVNEP

-3433 DAGKNNIYQ
+3433 DEDKNNIYQ
-3442 VQVTVGDGNTP
+3442 VQVTVGDGKTP
-3453 PVTQDIDIKVED
+3453 PVTRDIDIKVED

-3510 KQGKVEIIGDQLKY
+3510 KQGKVEIIGNQLKY
-3524 TLLDAAY
+3524 TLSDAAY
-3531 TGDDVFSYTISDQ
+3531 IGDDVFSYTISDQ

-3610 QRTLVSTDAA
+3610 QRTLGRTDAA

-3628 EIDNATGTVNGIA
+3628 EIDDATGTVDGIA

>member
-34 PAVSS
+34 QAVSS
-39 AGIEVYF
+39 ASIEVYF
-46 SSEIQIDVNAITI
+46 SNELQIDVNAITI

-66 PLNGRITGTDTG
+66 PLGGRITVADTN
-78 NADSDS
+78 NADGDGT
-84 STGNFVLLT
+84 TGNFVMLT

-114 STFDGQATVNFIARS
+114 STFDGQAAVNFIARS
-129 SNSSLT
+129 TNSNLT
-135 VDPIAPVAINNQ
+135 VDTIAPVAINNQ
-147 VTAILEVG
+147 VAAILEVG

-175 IRVLSGVY
+175 VRVLSGVY

-194 LEGPNKGIRPTIP
+194 LEGPNKGIRPTTP

-255 WTSTPDNFKLLNNYV
+255 WTGTPDNFKLLNNYV

-279 RFGDANSNNPTDQVT
+279 RFGDANSNNPTNVVT

-400 LKGRNDTVNIKNN
+400 LKGTNNTVNIKNN
-413 IGEYNSGGI
+413 SGEYNSGGI
-422 QLYGEVNDPFV
+422 QLYGEVNDPFL
-433 FKKVTIEKNT
+433 FNKVTIENNT

-466 AVMATAR
+466 AVMATAK
-473 VVNGGPSGSDLV
+473 VVDGGPSGSDLV

-498 KYNKDHKSS
+498 KYDKDHKSS

-519 ENNTLTPTGT
+519 ENNTLTPIGT

-561 IRQTASYYGI
+561 TRQNAKYYGI

-604 DAAQIT
+604 DAVQIT

-616 AGNNFINNSRNVFDG
+616 AGNNFSNNSSNVFDG
-631 IDPTITAS
+631 INPTITAS
-639 QVLSYLENQQQGA
+639 QVLSYPENQQQGA
-652 TLGTVSASDNLS
+652 TLGTVSASDNLP

-710 LPNTFT
+710 SPNNFT
-716 LGITVT
+716 LGIKVT

-731 TVTLRVTNVNEAP
+731 AVTL
-744 GFASATATFPAAEN
+744 S
-758 STTVGIISAAADPDA
+758 
-773 GDTLTYTLSGV
+773 
-784 DVDKFNIDNTTRSLT
+784 
-799 FKTAPDFE
+799 
-807 APGSAARTNTYSV
+807 
-820 TVTATDS
+820 
-827 GGLTATQTVTVNVTD
+827 
-842 VVEVGNPPVITS
+842 
-854 SSTFSVAENTT
+854 
-865 AVGNI
+865 
-870 TATDADGNTL
+870 
-880 TYIISGGAD
+880 
-889 QSLFNINRNT
+889 
-899 GVLSFVTAPN
+899 
-909 FEAPGD
+909 
-915 VGSNN
+915 
-920 VYNVQIGV
+920 
-928 TDGNNTVT
+928 
-936 QDLIITVTNVNEA
+936 VTNVNEA
-949 PSFATPTATFPVE
+949 PSFANATATFSRA
-962 ENSATVGIIFAAT
+962 ENSTTVGTISAAI
-975 DPDAGNTLTYTLS
+975 DPDAGDTLTYTLS

-1016 SVAGTNTYSV
+1016 SAAGTNTYSV

-1047 DVDDTPPDPP
+1047 DVDDTPPDAP
-1057 QIINFRDDVAPV
+1057 QIINFIDNVTPV

-1098 FRDGLTYGDATA
+1098 FRNNLTYGDATA

-1123 LAPGTTYSFTAQAT
+1123 LAPGTYDFTARAT

-1148 SFTLTVGLPGY
+1148 PFTLTVGLPGY
-1159 QQYNFTY
+1159 QRYNFTY

-1179 APVGTYNQGQNIPV
+1179 APVGTYTQDQNIPV

-1205 TIDSFGEITTD
+1205 TIDSFGEITTNI
-1216 SSFNNLVYLTSY
+1216 SFNNLVYLTSY

-1245 GTVSGFSGLGS
+1245 GTVSGSSGLGS

-1293 YGKDTNNDYYKGY
+1293 YGEDTNNDYYKGY
-1306 GYASRDYIVAI
+1306 GYASRDYINAPGRYLAI
-1317 GDYIKGPDGYAIYSN
+1317 N
-1332 SNDTVKTG
+1332 SKPNDTGKTG
-1340 YYKVTSVRDTSDF
+1340 YYQVTSVQNSFDF

-1377 GTGGYGKADYVWAYG
+1377 GTGGYGKANYIWSYG
-1392 GRGLGSEEGYAY
+1392 GNRGLGSEEGYAY
-1404 NLGFEDGDN
+1404 NLGFEGGDN
-1413 QFNQINSADIATTK
+1413 QFNHINSADIATTK

-1436 NAWLQAGFEGNE
+1436 NAWLQTRFEGNQ
-1448 GTSTNYTFEVVR
+1448 GTPTNYTFEVVR
-1460 QGNLNSAVSV
+1460 QGNLNSALSV
-1470 NWNTQSFFSPND
+1470 NWNTQSFFF

-1492 STLPSGTVNF
+1492 STFPSGTVNF

-1512 ISVQGDNTIEFAE
+1512 ISVQGDNTREFAE
-1525 SFQAVIDNPDPTSIA
+1525 WFQAVINNPDPASIS
-1540 LFQNYASSLILND
+1540 LSQNYALARILND
-1553 DGWLWGW
+1553 DGLFWGW

-1579 VGEFVLVETTDG
+1579 VGEFVLVETTPG
-1591 SENPFQ
+1591 SDNPFQ

-1607 SEVVSVT
+1607 SEVVSIT

-1630 GPDPLLVDGSIV
+1630 GSDQLLVDGVIV
-1642 SIAPTEAGVDINGDG
+1642 SIDPADINGDGNIDPAEGGVDINGDG
-1657 TLDVERNGNVYTIT
+1657 NFDIQRRAITNGNEYTIT

-1690 NVLIVERPAVIKR
+1690 NVLVAESPTGSTR

-1714 DRADD
+1714 DRTDD

-1725 TPYPQPVSFQNL
+1725 TLYSQPVSFENL
-1737 YGPFADSWRVDRVG
+1737 YGAFANSWRLDAVG

-1756 DSLFSYGVGEEVGSF
+1756 DSLFSYGVGERFGGF
-1771 NRSNFPQGVIDLNQV
+1771 DRSNFPQGVIDLNQV
-1786 PTDLLAAAVRA
+1786 PADLLTAARNA
-1797 AAGITDPI
+1797 AAGITDPV
-1805 LKDAAIYDYLLTGER
+1805 LRDAAIYDYLLTGER
-1820 SFIAAAE
+1820 SFIQGAQASPDEPEGKTAPEAA
-1827 VFPDKPK
+1827 P
-1834 DDTDPTLARVITSV
+1834 VITSV

-1854 LSITEGNSASQ
+1854 LSITEGNSASQQ

-1896 PGTPLSGL
+1896 PGTPFYGL

-1913 KLVKV
+1913 KLVNV

-1958 DLPPVTIRVIA
+1958 DLPPVTIGVIA
-1969 GNDTLNAAEKAAGA
+1969 GNDILNEAEKAAGA

-2022 PGDGSYSVEAIGI
+2022 PGDGSYTVESIGI

-2052 TTPPNAPVIN
+2052 TIPPNAPVIN

-2133 AGNTSAPIAREV
+2133 AGNTSAAIAREV

-2154 NTTATFSTAENST
+2154 NATATFSTAENST
-2167 TAGIITAATD
+2167 RVEIITAATD

-2206 FKTPPDF
+2206 FKTAPNF
-2213 EAKGSAAGANA
+2213 EAPGSAAGTNA

-2263 TFPIAE
+2263 TFSIAE
-2269 NSTTVATIMATDVES
+2269 NSTTVATIIATDVES

-2301 IDPTTGALRFVTA
+2301 IDPTTGVLRFVTA

-2344 KDLIITVTGVNEA
+2344 KDLIITVTDVNEA
-2357 PSFNAPT
+2357 PSFNTPT
-2364 ATLSAGENTILVGTV
+2364 ATFSTGENTILVGSV
-2379 AATDPDREDTLTY
+2379 VATDPDRGDTLTY

-2407 TQFLS
+2407 TQFLT

-2438 DGAGLTTNQAVTI
+2438 DGAGLTTTQAVTI
-2451 NVTNVNEA
+2451 SVTNVNEA
-2459 PRFATPTATFS
+2459 PSFANPTATFS
-2470 RAENTTTVEII
+2470 TAENTTTVEII
-2481 TATDPDGGDTLTYS
+2481 TATDPDAGDTLTYT

-2512 LSFKTPPDFEAPG
+2512 LSFKTAPNFEVPG
-2525 SAAGTNTYRVTVT
+2525 SAAGSNTYSVTVT
-2538 AKDAA
+2538 ATDGG
-2543 GLTATQEVTVNVTD
+2543 GLTTTQAVTVNVTD
-2557 VVENGNPPLI
+2557 VPEVGNPPVI
-2567 TSPSTFS
+2567 TSSSTFS
-2574 IAENSTAVGTIIA
+2574 VAENSTQVGTIIA
-2587 TDADSNT
+2587 TDADGNT
-2594 LTYSISGG
+2594 LTYRISGG
-2602 ADRSLFTINANTGA
+2602 ADQSLFTINANTGA
-2616 LSFVN
+2616 FSFVN
-2621 APNFEALG
+2621 APNFEVP
-2629 TDNIYNVQIGVTDG
+2629 TDVGINNVYNLQIQVTDG
-2643 VNPVTQDL
+2643 NNPVTQDL
-2651 IITVTNVNEA
+2651 IINVTNVNEA

-2672 VAENSTTVGTIAP
+2672 VAENSTTVGTIDP

-2699 SGADGDKF
+2699 SGADAGKF

-2718 KTAPNFEVPGSA
+2718 KTPPDFEAKGSA
-2730 AGTNAYSVTVTA
+2730 AGSNTYSVTVTA

-2761 QEVGNPPV
+2761 PEVGNPPV
-2769 ITSSSTFSVTENS
+2769 ITSSSTFFVAENS
-2782 TAVAII
+2782 TAVGNII
-2788 VATDADGN
+2788 ATDADGN
-2796 TLTYSISG
+2796 ALTYSISG
-2804 GADRSLFTINGTTG
+2804 GADQSLFTINANTG
-2818 ALSFVTAPNF
+2818 VLSFVNAPNF
-2828 EAPGDVGSNNVYNV
+2828 EVPTDVGTNNVYNL
-2842 QIGVT
+2842 QIQVT

-2862 NINEAPTDLTLSA
+2862 NVNETPTDLTLSA

-2884 GTVVGNFSTTDP
+2884 GTVVGNLSTTDP

-2908 GAGATDNSFFTI
+2908 GAGATDNSSFTI

-2926 TAAAFDFENKNS
+2926 TAAAFDFETKNS

-2948 GGQFFEKQLTIN
+2948 GGQSFGGQSFEKQLTIN
-2960 VTNVNEAPTFP
+2960 VTNVNEAPTFAN
-2971 TPTATF
+2971 PTATF
-2977 NTPENSTNVG
+2977 STPENSTNVG
-2987 TIAPATDPDG
+2987 IIAPATDPDG

-3028 DFEAPGSNT
+3028 DFEAKGSAAGTNA

-3124 PDFEAKGSAAR
+3124 PDFEAKGSAAGS
-3135 TNTYSVTVTATD
+3135 NTYSVTVTATD
-3147 SGGLTATQTV
+3147 GGGLTTTQAV
-3157 TVNVTNVVEV
+3157 TVNVTDVPEV

-3178 FSVAENTTAVGN
+3178 FFVAENSTAVGN
-3190 ITATDADGNTLT
+3190 IIATDADGNALT
-3202 YIISGGA
+3202 YSISGGA
-3209 DQSLFNINRNTGVLS
+3209 DQSLFTINANTGVLS
-3224 FVTAPN
+3224 FVNAPN
-3230 FEAPGDVGSNNVYNV
+3230 FEVPGDVGADNRYNL
-3245 QIGVTD
+3245 QIQVTD
-3251 GNNPVTQDLIIN
+3251 GNNPVTQVLIID
-3263 VTNINEAPTDLT
+3263 VTNVNEAPTDLT

-3281 AENQA
+3281 EENQA
-3286 IGTVVGN
+3286 SGTVVGN
-3293 LSTTDPDAGNTF
+3293 FSTTDPDAGNTF
-3305 TYSLVTGT
+3305 TYSLVTGA
-3313 GSIDNSSFTIDRGQ
+3313 GSTDNSFFTIDGGK

-3346 RSTDQGGQF
+3346 RSTDQGGQS

-3360 TINVTNENEP
+3360 TINVTNVNEP
-3370 PVFSAVSFPVRENSK
+3370 PVFSAVSFSVRENSK
-3385 LVGRISVQNPE
+3385 SIGRISVQDPE
-3396 PEDVITFALA
+3396 GDNITFALA

-3413 SIDSQGNLTFNKAPD
+3413 SIDPTTGELTFNQAPD

-3433 DAGKNNIYQ
+3433 DADNNKIYQ
-3442 VQVTVGDGNTP
+3442 VQVTVRDGNTP
-3453 PVTQDIDIKVED
+3453 VTRNIDIKVED

-3487 EPLKNDTDPDSG
+3487 EPLRNDTDPDSG

-3610 QRTLVSTDAA
+3610 QRTLGRTDAA

-3628 EIDNATGTVNGIA
+3628 EIDDATGTVNGIA

>member
-1 MSTPKL
+1 
-7 VITPKIQSVSPR
+7 
-19 SGKIN
+19 
-24 LDYRLENFTD
+24 
-34 PAVSS
+34 
-39 AGIEVYF
+39 
-46 SSEIQIDVNAITI
+46 
-59 GDNTGTV
+59 
-66 PLNGRITGTDTG
+66 DTG
-78 NADSDS
+78 NTFTYSLV
-84 STGNFVLLT
+84 TGT
-93 FQNLTTSAT
+93 GS
-102 NKSFINIPFVTT
+102 I
-114 STFDGQATVNFIARS
+114 D
-129 SNSSLT
+129 NSSF
-135 VDPIAPVAINNQ
+135 
-147 VTAILEVG
+147 
-155 PGQTYTTI
+155 
-163 QAAIDAASNGDV
+163 
-175 IRVLSGVY
+175 
-183 NENVTINKSVT
+183 
-194 LEGPNKGIRPTIP
+194 
-207 DINLTGGI
+207 
-215 NINQGYRTNPEAWIK
+215 
-230 GTVTVTADN
+230 
-239 VTIDGFR
+239 TIDGGQLKTAAAF
-246 LRNENGPLQ
+246 
-255 WTSTPDNFKLLNNYV
+255 NFETK
-270 TGYNANKGP
+270 
-279 RFGDANSNNPTDQVT
+279 NSYSIRVRSTDQ
-294 GWQIDANYIGGLLGG
+294 GGLFFDKEL
-309 GGTGG
+309 T
-314 SMYLAG
+314 
-320 LSNSSINNNTFWRP
+320 IN
-334 RAAHLYLASLTNVTI
+334 
-349 DGNKFYHGLHAGGAD
+349 
-364 FDGFGKFFSGTG
+364 
-376 YGYGGYGGYGGSY
+376 
-389 GGGYGRNYWLE
+389 
-400 LKGRNDTVNIKNN
+400 
-413 IGEYNSGGI
+413 
-422 QLYGEVNDPFV
+422 
-433 FKKVTIEKNT
+433 
-443 FPANNFINAYTQ
+443 
-455 ASNNNL
+455 
-461 SGLIP
+461 
-466 AVMATAR
+466 
-473 VVNGGPSGSDLV
+473 
-485 IRDNKITMDLAQV
+485 
-498 KYNKDHKSS
+498 
-507 LEVRGNFNGVTI
+507 
-519 ENNTLTPTGT
+519 
-529 NGGVNLITGLNLY
+529 
-542 GSLPGQVSVKN
+542 
-553 NEFFGEGG
+553 
-561 IRQTASYYGI
+561 
-571 DVNPTFT
+571 
-578 GYGTYNSNLNIQNN
+578 
-592 TIRNWEVGVVLR
+592 
-604 DAAQIT
+604 
-610 ANSINI
+610 
-616 AGNNFINNSRNVFDG
+616 
-631 IDPTITAS
+631 
-639 QVLSYLENQQQGA
+639 
-652 TLGTVSASDNLS
+652 
-664 NTDNVGIRQYSISSG
+664 
-679 NESGFFSINSS
+679 
-690 SGQITLTSAGISAA
+690 
-704 ANNFES
+704 
-710 LPNTFT
+710 
-716 LGITVT
+716 
-722 DGGGLTATN
+722 
-731 TVTLRVTNVNEAP
+731 VTNVNETP
-744 GFASATATFPAAEN
+744 TDLTLSATSIAEN
-758 STTVGIISAAADPDA
+758 QAIGTVVGNFSTTDPDTGNTFTYSLVTGTGSIDNSSFTIDGGQLKTAAA
-773 GDTLTYTLSGV
+773 
-784 DVDKFNIDNTTRSLT
+784 FNFETKNSYSIRVRS
-799 FKTAPDFE
+799 
-807 APGSAARTNTYSV
+807 
-820 TVTATDS
+820 TDQ
-827 GGLTATQTVTVNVTD
+827 GGLSFEKQ
-842 VVEVGNPPVITS
+842 
-854 SSTFSVAENTT
+854 
-865 AVGNI
+865 
-870 TATDADGNTL
+870 L
-880 TYIISGGAD
+880 T
-889 QSLFNINRNT
+889 IN
-899 GVLSFVTAPN
+899 
-909 FEAPGD
+909 
-915 VGSNN
+915 
-920 VYNVQIGV
+920 
-928 TDGNNTVT
+928 
-936 QDLIITVTNVNEA
+936 VTNVNEA
-949 PSFATPTATFPVE
+949 PSFANTTATFSTA
-962 ENSATVGIIFAAT
+962 ENRTTVGIITAT
-975 DPDAGNTLTYTLS
+975 DPDAGDTLTYNLS

-1047 DVDDTPPDPP
+1047 DVDDTPPDAP
-1057 QIINFRDDVAPV
+1057 QIINFIDNVAPV

-1088 KAEAGSSVRV
+1088 KAEAGSSVRM
-1098 FRDGLTYGDATA
+1098 FRNGLTYGDATA

-1123 LAPGTTYSFTAQAT
+1123 LAPGTYDFTARAT
-1137 DAAGNVSPLSN
+1137 DAAGNVSSLSN
-1148 SFTLTVGLPGY
+1148 PFTLTVGLPGY
-1159 QQYNFTY
+1159 QRYNFTY

-1179 APVGTYNQGQNIPV
+1179 APVGTYTQGQNIPV

-1205 TIDSFGEITTD
+1205 TIDSFGEITTNI
-1216 SSFNNLVYLTSY
+1216 SFNNLVYLTSY

-1235 GTTTNIWPPQ
+1235 GPTTNIWPPQ

-1293 YGKDTNNDYYKGY
+1293 YGEDTNNDYYKGY
-1306 GYASRDYIVAI
+1306 GYASRDYINAPGRYLAI
-1317 GDYIKGPDGYAIYSN
+1317 N
-1332 SNDTVKTG
+1332 SKPNDTGKTG
-1340 YYKVTSVRDTSDF
+1340 YYQVTSVQNSFDF

-1377 GTGGYGKADYVWAYG
+1377 GTGGYGKANYIWSYG
-1392 GRGLGSEEGYAY
+1392 GNRGLGSEEGYAY
-1404 NLGFEDGDN
+1404 NLGFEGGDN
-1413 QFNQINSADIATTK
+1413 QFNHINSADIATTK

-1436 NAWLQAGFEGNE
+1436 NAWLQTRFEGNQ
-1448 GTSTNYTFEVVR
+1448 GTPTNYTFEVVR
-1460 QGNLNSAVSV
+1460 QGNLNSALSV
-1470 NWNTQSFFSPND
+1470 NWNTQSFFF

-1525 SFQAVIDNPDPTSIA
+1525 WFQAVINNPDPASIS
-1540 LFQNYASSLILND
+1540 LSQNYALARILND
-1553 DGWLWGW
+1553 DGLFWGW

-1579 VGEFVLVETTDG
+1579 VGEFVLVETTPG
-1591 SENPFQ
+1591 SDNPFQ

-1607 SEVVSVT
+1607 SEVVSIT

-1630 GPDPLLVDGSIV
+1630 GSDQLLVDGVIV
-1642 SIAPTEAGVDINGDG
+1642 SIDPADINGDGNIDPAEGGVDINGDG
-1657 TLDVERNGNVYTIT
+1657 NFDIQRRAITNGNEYTIT

-1690 NVLIVERPAVIKR
+1690 NVLVAESPTGSTR

-1714 DRADD
+1714 DRTDD

-1725 TPYPQPVSFQNL
+1725 TLYSQPVSFENL
-1737 YGPFADSWRVDRVG
+1737 YGAFANSWRLDAVG

-1756 DSLFSYGVGEEVGSF
+1756 DSLFSYGVGERFGGF
-1771 NRSNFPQGVIDLNQV
+1771 DRSNFPQGVIDLNQV
-1786 PTDLLAAAVRA
+1786 PADLLTAARTA
-1797 AAGITDPI
+1797 AAGITDPV
-1805 LKDAAIYDYLLTGER
+1805 LRDAAIYDYLLTGER
-1820 SFIAAAE
+1820 SFIQGAQASPDEPEGKTAPAE
-1827 VFPDKPK
+1827 AP
-1834 DDTDPTLARVITSV
+1834 VITSV
-1848 GVAATP
+1848 GVGATP

-1884 RLEGSINADDLS
+1884 RLEGSINAGDLS

-1958 DLPPVTIRVIA
+1958 DLPPVTIGVIA
-1969 GNDTLNAAEKAAGA
+1969 GNDILNAAEKAAGA

-2007 VIDGNWTANFTPQEL
+2007 VNGGNWTANFTPQEL

-2071 PAERS
+2071 PPERS

-2133 AGNTSAPIAREV
+2133 AGNTSAAIAREV
-2145 RFNRAPSFA
+2145 RLNRAPSFA

-2177 PDAGDTLIYTLSGAD
+2177 PDAGDTLIYILSGAD

-2206 FKTPPDF
+2206 FKTAPNF
-2213 EAKGSAAGANA
+2213 EAPGSAAGTNA

-2263 TFPIAE
+2263 TFSIAE
-2269 NSTTVATIMATDVES
+2269 NSTTVATIIATDVES

-2301 IDPTTGALRFVTA
+2301 IDPTTGVLRFVTA

-2344 KDLIITVTGVNEA
+2344 KDLIITVTDVNEA
-2357 PSFNAPT
+2357 PSFNTPT
-2364 ATLSAGENTILVGTV
+2364 ATFSTGENTILVGSV
-2379 AATDPDREDTLTY
+2379 VATDPDRGDTLTY

-2424 AGGNNTYNVTVTAR
+2424 AAGNNTYNVTVTAR

-2451 NVTNVNEA
+2451 
-2459 PRFATPTATFS
+2459 S
-2470 RAENTTTVEII
+2470 
-2481 TATDPDGGDTLTYS
+2481 
-2495 LSGADE
+2495 
-2501 GKFNI
+2501 
-2506 DSSTRL
+2506 
-2512 LSFKTPPDFEAPG
+2512 
-2525 SAAGTNTYRVTVT
+2525 
-2538 AKDAA
+2538 
-2543 GLTATQEVTVNVTD
+2543 
-2557 VVENGNPPLI
+2557 
-2567 TSPSTFS
+2567 
-2574 IAENSTAVGTIIA
+2574 
-2587 TDADSNT
+2587 
-2594 LTYSISGG
+2594 
-2602 ADRSLFTINANTGA
+2602 
-2616 LSFVN
+2616 
-2621 APNFEALG
+2621 
-2629 TDNIYNVQIGVTDG
+2629 
-2643 VNPVTQDL
+2643 
-2651 IITVTNVNEA
+2651 VTNVNEA
-2661 PSFTNTTATFP
+2661 PSFANPTATFP
-2672 VAENSTTVGTIAP
+2672 VA
-2685 ATDPDAGDTLTYTL
+2685 
-2699 SGADGDKF
+2699 
-2707 NIDSSTRLLSF
+2707 
-2718 KTAPNFEVPGSA
+2718 
-2730 AGTNAYSVTVTA
+2730 
-2742 TDGGGLTT
+2742 
-2750 TQAVTVNVTDV
+2750 
-2761 QEVGNPPV
+2761 
-2769 ITSSSTFSVTENS
+2769 
-2782 TAVAII
+2782 
-2788 VATDADGN
+2788 
-2796 TLTYSISG
+2796 
-2804 GADRSLFTINGTTG
+2804 
-2818 ALSFVTAPNF
+2818 
-2828 EAPGDVGSNNVYNV
+2828 
-2842 QIGVT
+2842 
-2847 DGNNPVTQDLIINVT
+2847 
-2862 NINEAPTDLTLSA
+2862 
-2875 TTIAENQAI
+2875 
-2884 GTVVGNFSTTDP
+2884 
-2896 DAGNTFTYSLVT
+2896 
-2908 GAGATDNSFFTI
+2908 
-2920 DGGQLK
+2920 
-2926 TAAAFDFENKNS
+2926 
-2938 YSIRVRSTDQ
+2938 
-2948 GGQFFEKQLTIN
+2948 
-2960 VTNVNEAPTFP
+2960 
-2971 TPTATF
+2971 
-2977 NTPENSTNVG
+2977 ENSTNVG

-2997 GDILNYTLSGA
+2997 GDILNYTLSGT

-3056 TVNVTGIN
+3056 TVNVTNVN
-3064 EAPSFANATATFSTA
+3064 EAPTFANPTATFPVA

-3086 TIAPA
+3086 TIDPA

-3098 TLTYSLSGA
+3098 TLTYTLSGA
-3107 DADKFNIDN
+3107 DAGKFNIDSST
-3116 RSLTFKTP
+3116 RLLSFKTP
-3124 PDFEAKGSAAR
+3124 PNFEVPGSAAR
-3135 TNTYSVTVTATD
+3135 SNTYSVTVTATD
-3147 SGGLTATQTV
+3147 VRGLNATQAV
-3157 TVNVTNVVEV
+3157 TVNVTDVPEV

-3178 FSVAENTTAVGN
+3178 FFVAENSTAVGN
-3190 ITATDADGNTLT
+3190 IIATDADGNTLT
-3202 YIISGGA
+3202 YSINGGA
-3209 DQSLFNINRNTGVLS
+3209 DRSLFNINSTTGALS

-3230 FEAPGDVGSNNVYNV
+3230 FEAPTDVGADNRYNL
-3245 QIGVTD
+3245 QIQVTD
-3251 GNNPVTQDLIIN
+3251 GNNPVTQDLIID
-3263 VTNINEAPTDLT
+3263 VTNVNEAPTDLT

-3281 AENQA
+3281 EENQA
-3286 IGTVVGN
+3286 SGTVVGN
-3293 LSTTDPDAGNTF
+3293 FSTTDPDAGNTF

-3313 GSIDNSSFTIDRGQ
+3313 GATDNSFFTIDGGQ

-3333 FDFETKNSYSIRV
+3333 FNFETKNSYSIRV
-3346 RSTDQGGQF
+3346 RSTDQGGLF

-3360 TINVTNENEP
+3360 TIGVNDVNEP

-3433 DAGKNNIYQ
+3433 DEDKNNIYQ
-3442 VQVTVGDGNTP
+3442 VQVTVGDGKTP
-3453 PVTQDIDIKVED
+3453 PVTRDIDIKVED

-3510 KQGKVEIIGDQLKY
+3510 KQGKVEIIGNQLKY
-3524 TLLDAAY
+3524 TLSDAAY
-3531 TGDDVFSYTISDQ
+3531 IGDDVFSYTISDQ

-3610 QRTLVSTDAA
+3610 QRTLGRTDAA

-3628 EIDNATGTVNGIA
+3628 EIDDATGTVDGIA